1 MRIPPS
7 NATECC
13 EAAGW
18 GLGGCCAVTPSGKAA
33 TTRSR
38 TTGRPMPNIRL
49 ALWGVLAA
57 ILFLNY
63 QTWLHDYEPPV
74 GASTV
79 QTSGGSAPTAAAP
92 ANTLADSLPQS
103 QTPAANAASGA
114 TSTTPPALPAMD
126 GEPAASSSEAPNG
139 PLPVRP
145 DV

>member
-33 TTRSR
+33 TTLFR

-63 QTWLHDYEPPV
+63 QTWLHDYAPPP
-74 GASTV
+74 GAPAA
-79 QTSGGSAPTAAAP
+79 QTSAGTAPPAAAP
-92 ANTLADSLPQS
+92 ANTLADSLPQAP
-103 QTPAANAASGA
+103 TTAPNAASGA
-114 TSTTPPALPAMD
+114 SSAVPPAP
-126 GEPAASSSEAPNG
+126 P
-139 PLPVRP
+139 
-145 DV
+145 